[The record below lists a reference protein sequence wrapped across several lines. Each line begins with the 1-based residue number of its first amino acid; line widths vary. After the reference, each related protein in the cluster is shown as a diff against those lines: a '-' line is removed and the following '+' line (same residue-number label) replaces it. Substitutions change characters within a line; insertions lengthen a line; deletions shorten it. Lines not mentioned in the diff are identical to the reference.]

1 MKLYYIQTVHKTE
14 GQDEWA
20 KLMYSIVESESMGNM
35 ETKVKKGAFLL
46 RMCVSVSKRHNAW
59 ADDRCPLDECEPY
72 EAFLK
77 KKDCLH
83 TDQTQEEL
91 KKEMTENYKHYD

>member
-20 KLMYSIVESESMGNM
+20 RLMYSIVESESMGNM

-46 RMCVSVSKRHNAW
+46 RMCVSVSKRHNASGSL
-59 ADDRCPLDECEPY
+59 RSCI
-72 EAFLK
+72 
-77 KKDCLH
+77 LH
-83 TDQTQEEL
+83 TTDSHCSVSGLRDTRCHLPMCEKRSPQR
-91 KKEMTENYKHYD
+91 